1 MANYFDQF
9 DSPQS
14 PGSQS
19 IPSIIQGPPV
29 PQSDAAPDNVSA
41 PIALPGGKYGSLRGG
56 HVVDENGVPVSGGN
70 FFDQFDGPPGG
81 TSQSSISSLVGN
93 AGAGINERIANLIGL
108 PVALVSSI
116 ANRGAVDEFTPY
128 VPTPPEVGIRN
139 PVLGPEN
146 VKQLLGTVGANPDQV
161 QPTNE
166 AERAARAAGGAI
178 GDALAMTTGA
188 RYLAPFIPESMPVT
202 RGVVQTFGNA
212 PLPTMGAASAV
223 GGATGE
229 ALREAVPEPYKP
241 LADFTGNLIGAGGT
255 AGLIGRARG
264 GYNLAI
270 PPIRDFIAATGTAGQ
285 QRLAGQKIANAA
297 SDVGAVKAGLD
308 EGAATPLVPGS
319 NPTLGQVSGDTGVM
333 GLERARLTANNAPFL
348 ERRFEQNAARVQALQ
363 GTAPEGSQAGA
374 VRDYLTRQLSDLD
387 AQGEAR
393 VAQAQQNAAAK
404 VQALGGTLNR
414 DDYGAAL
421 RGELADANAAQKQTE
436 SAAWQAIDPN
446 GQLNI
451 GVEPIRKF
459 AGDTIL
465 DLATSD
471 RKPMGIEES
480 MIFSKAAGYPSVQ
493 QFSRLTDLRSR
504 LLAEIRQERAQPGG
518 GDAQSLAR
526 MQALRQTMDDTI
538 RGEAQRAADVGAPGT
553 EALQTLSAAPPA
565 PQSPLANVGATAF
578 APNGQ
583 AVPVRYRPV
592 EASTLTASHNADL
605 TPNALFPA
613 DLQPRERSR
622 AVSELQVGTMAA
634 NLEPQRL
641 GMSAEAGTGAPIVD
655 RGGIVLSGNGRV
667 AAIRQAFRQGN
678 PSGQA
683 YRQFVTSQFP
693 EAATM
698 REPILVREVAQDMT
712 PEERVSFAQSSNASP
727 LLSMGAGERAAVDA
741 QKMPGDILGLYRGG
755 DLASAENR
763 DFVRAFL
770 QSVPDR
776 NELGA
781 LVTRDGQLSVEGQQ
795 RIRNALLQ
803 RAYGDSNLVASLAES
818 GDENIRAFGNA
829 LADAA
834 GNVAQLR
841 GGIAAGRVPAS
852 MEISKPLVEAANV
865 VRQAR
870 ATGMKLSDLVAQK
883 DAFTPLPESAVTILR
898 AAYGDELN
906 GRLSR
911 ARLGQLLRF
920 YTDEAG
926 RQSTAEQLFA
936 NNVTAGDIINLA
948 RARYGTTG
956 QAAETAGT
964 AGNAGSYGA
973 GIGAGGQA
981 TYGPRAYAAGQGNA
995 GASQGGEGVLPQAP
1009 LVANFGPE
1017 NAAAY
1022 RAAADLTRERKQTFN
1037 TGPVGEALRPGQQG
1051 TQYRITNSQV
1061 PAKFFNSGSHAAE
1074 DTAAFIK
1081 AAGDRPTAIATL
1093 QDYAASDLIRAAKRP
1108 DGTLDPGKIET
1119 WLGKH
1124 GDALRAFPEL
1134 ARKFRDTQSAERAV
1148 TDAMA
1153 TRKAETQAFQQSAAR
1168 VFLGGIDPDRAVAS
1182 ALRWRNP
1189 TEAFGHLVQLASRDP
1204 SGEALPGLQRA
1215 VIDYMEGKLSGN
1227 LLAGDTATA
1236 FLKSDRFQTF
1246 MRDYAPVF
1254 ERAGVFSRE
1263 QLDGMRAIATD
1274 LQRQA
1279 RVEQATKIALGSNT
1293 AQDLAAGAKHG
1304 EEKSMIWR
1312 LVLLE
1317 GVGELAEH
1325 LGGPVAKAAG
1335 WAAGLILPKMRDAG
1349 LKSVNNLV
1357 DEALLNPSLARA
1369 LLEKVPAKGE
1379 ALESAAR
1386 RVGNQIGRLSV
1397 LSGVGAASR
1406 GNGSLLRGDQPQSQ
1420 SSAVSLLG
1428 APSFLMPEQPS
1439 SPLLR
1444 GTQPIRPNLLLTPP
1458 AQR

>member
-1 MANYFDQF
+1 
-9 DSPQS
+9 
-14 PGSQS
+14 
-19 IPSIIQGPPV
+19 
-29 PQSDAAPDNVSA
+29 
-41 PIALPGGKYGSLRGG
+41 
-56 HVVDENGVPVSGGN
+56 
-70 FFDQFDGPPGG
+70 
-81 TSQSSISSLVGN
+81 
-93 AGAGINERIANLIGL
+93 
-108 PVALVSSI
+108 
-116 ANRGAVDEFTPY
+116 
-128 VPTPPEVGIRN
+128 
-139 PVLGPEN
+139 
-146 VKQLLGTVGANPDQV
+146 
-161 QPTNE
+161 
-166 AERAARAAGGAI
+166 
-178 GDALAMTTGA
+178 
-188 RYLAPFIPESMPVT
+188 MPVT

-241 LADFTGNLIGAGGT
+241 LADVGGNLLGAGGA
-255 AGLIGRARG
+255 AGLIGLTRG
-264 GYNLAI
+264 AYNLTI
-270 PPIRDFIAATGTAGQ
+270 PPIRDFFAAAGLRSPESLGVGASGAPLSATTGQ
-285 QRLAGQKIANAA
+285 QRVAGQKIANAA
-297 SDVGAVKAGLD
+297 TDAGALKAGLD

-319 NPTLGQVSGDTGVM
+319 NPTLGQVSGDTGIM
-333 GLERARLTANNAPFL
+333 GLERARMTANNAPFL
-348 ERRFEQNAARVQALQ
+348 ERRFEQNAARVQALEGIAPQ
-363 GTAPEGSQAGA
+363 GQAGA
-374 VRDYLTRQLSDLD
+374 VGDYLARQLGDLD

-436 SAAWQAIDPN
+436 NAAWAAIDPT

-451 GVEPIRKF
+451 AVDPVRKF

-465 DLATSD
+465 DAATSFK
-471 RKPMGIEES
+471 KPMGIEES
-480 MIFSKAAGYPSVQ
+480 QIFTIAAGSPSVL

-504 LLAEIRQERAQPGG
+504 LLAEIRQERAKPGG

-526 MQALRQTMDDTI
+526 MQGLRQVMDDTI
-538 RGEAQRAADVGAPGT
+538 RGEAQRAADVEAPGT

-565 PQSPLANVGATAF
+565 PQSPLANIGATAF

-592 EASTLTASHNADL
+592 EASSLMASHNPDL
-605 TPNALFPA
+605 TPNPIYPA
-613 DLQPRERSR
+613 ELQPRERTR
-622 AVSELQVGTMAA
+622 AASELQVGTIAA

-655 RGGIVLSGNGRV
+655 RGGVVLSGNGRV

-678 PSGQA
+678 AGGQA

-693 EAATM
+693 EATTM

-712 PEERVSFAQSSNASP
+712 PEERVSFAQSSNASL

-741 QKMPGDILGLYRGG
+741 QRMPGDILGLYRGG
-755 DLASAENR
+755 DLASADNR
-763 DFVRAFL
+763 EFVRAFL
-770 QSVPDR
+770 RSVPDR

-781 LVTRDGQLSVEGQQ
+781 LVTKDGQLSVEGQQ

-803 RAYGDSNLVASLAES
+803 RAYGDSHLVGSLAES
-818 GDENIRAFGNA
+818 GDENIRGFGNA

-834 GNVAQLR
+834 GSMAQLK
-841 GGIAAGRVPAS
+841 GEIAAGRVSADFDV
-852 MEISKPLVEAANV
+852 SKNLVEAANL

-870 ATGMKLSDLVAQK
+870 ATGIKLADLVAQK
-883 DAFTPLPESAVTILR
+883 DAFTPLSTPAANVLK
-898 AAYGDELN
+898 AAYGQDLA
-906 GRLSR
+906 GRLSQI
-911 ARLGQLLRF
+911 RLRQYLQF
-920 YTDEAG
+920 YAQEAAK
-926 RQSTAEQLFA
+926 QSTEAALFA
-936 NNVTAGDIINLA
+936 NPVTVADILSQGA
-948 RARYGTTG
+948 LRYGTEG
-956 QAAETAGT
+956 QAA
-964 AGNAGSYGA
+964 
-973 GIGAGGQA
+973 QA
-981 TYGPRAYAAGQGNA
+981 A
-995 GASQGGEGVLPQAP
+995 GASGRVGSVGASAGAPGQAAYGLGAGARGATATGRGQGGEGVLPQAP

-1051 TQYRITNSQV
+1051 MPYRITNSQV

-1081 AAGDRPTAIATL
+1081 GAGDRPTAVATL
-1093 QDYAASDLIRAAKRP
+1093 QDYASSDLIRAAKRP
-1108 DGTLDPGKIET
+1108 DGTLDPAKIET

-1134 ARKFRDTQSAERAV
+1134 AQKFRSAQSAERAV
-1148 TDAMA
+1148 VDAMA

-1168 VFLGGIDPDRAVAS
+1168 VFLGGVDPDGAIGS

-1189 TEAFGHLVQLASRDP
+1189 TEAFGHLVQLTSRDP

-1215 VIDYMEGKLSGN
+1215 VVDYMEGKLSGN

-1246 MRDYAPVF
+1246 MRNYAPVF

-1263 QLDGMRAIATD
+1263 QLDSMRAIATD

-1279 RVEQATKIALGSNT
+1279 RVEQATKIPLGSNT
-1293 AQDLAAGAKHG
+1293 AQDLAGAAKHG
-1304 EEKSMIWR
+1304 EEKSMLWR
-1312 LVLLE
+1312 LALLE
-1317 GVGELAEH
+1317 GLGELAEH

-1335 WAAGLILPKMRDAG
+1335 WAAGLIVPKMRDAG

-1379 ALESAAR
+1379 VLESAAKR
-1386 RVGNQIGRLSV
+1386 LGNQIGRLSV
-1397 LSGVGAASR
+1397 LSGIGAASR

-1420 SSAVSLLG
+1420 SSAGSLLG
-1428 APSFLMPEQPS
+1428 APSFVMPEPPS

-1444 GTQPIRPNLLLTPP
+1444 GAQPTRANLLLTPATP
-1458 AQR
+1458 STMTIR